1 MSCLVIEA
9 LSFHSLTFIP
19 NTDADIWPGDALE
32 KLQKDSTSSYAR
44 AQPREILAVLP
55 LPKESE
61 KPHVYYHVRGA
72 TESLP
77 QGKSST
83 LRRRWVSRGQCLSW
97 LLRLPTLPYRK
108 AGPSP
113 HIGLDSEDTH
123 TCSRETQGRCG
134 DFWLFHMVCGWRAPC
149 LRSLL
154 DQPCLLFSS
163 LLQEHTGQ

>member
-1 MSCLVIEA
+1 MPWKSFRKIAHPLMPG
-9 LSFHSLTFIP
+9 LS
-19 NTDADIWPGDALE
+19 LE
-32 KLQKDSTSSYAR
+32 KYWLCSPS
-44 AQPREILAVLP
+44 
-55 LPKESE
+55 PKESE

-83 LRRRWVSRGQCLSW
+83 LRRCWVSHGQCLSW

-154 DQPCLLFSS
+154 NQPCLLFSS

>member
-19 NTDADIWPGDALE
+19 NTVGFWPGDALE

-61 KPHVYYHVRGA
+61 KPHVYYYVRGA

-77 QGKSST
+77 QGKAAHSGGT
-83 LRRRWVSRGQCLSW
+83 GCPV
-97 LLRLPTLPYRK
+97 
-108 AGPSP
+108 
-113 HIGLDSEDTH
+113 DS
-123 TCSRETQGRCG
+123 
-134 DFWLFHMVCGWRAPC
+134 A
-149 LRSLL
+149 
-154 DQPCLLFSS
+154 
-163 LLQEHTGQ
+163 